1 MTFEE
6 MAREAAHAADD
17 AVTEAMNKYKEG
29 GVTDE
34 DDLTGVLV
42 GRLDSALEGQIG
54 GLTWN
59 TTVVRHRRGRAA
71 EERRTGADLVV
82 HVSLDTSTER
92 YSKGVLVQAKRK
104 NPDDRMSRN
113 EHAELWRQCRDMLN
127 ITPAAFIFDYVKGWM
142 RVGPATRIAGS
153 RRLDLYHICGWTSY
167 RFFLELF
174 RCPIGDPKITSAR
187 VDDLPAPY
195 ALKISATGD
204 LSDDDYPLGPPSK

>member
-17 AVTEAMNKYKEG
+17 AVTQAMNKYKEG
-29 GVTDE
+29 GVVDE

-42 GRLDSALEGQIG
+42 GRLDSALDGQIG

-59 TTVVRHRRGRAA
+59 TTIVRHRRGRAA
-71 EERRTGADLVV
+71 EERRIGADLVI

-92 YSKGVLVQAKRK
+92 YSKGVLVQAKRVE
-104 NPDDRMSRN
+104 PDDRMKQA
-113 EHAELWRQCRDMLN
+113 EHDELTRQC
-127 ITPAAFIFDYVKGWM
+127 
-142 RVGPATRIAGS
+142 
-153 RRLDLYHICGWTSY
+153 RRLDLYHICNWTSY

-187 VDDLPAPY
+187 VDDLPVPY

-204 LSDDDYPLGPPSK
+204 LSDHDSPLANPSK